1 VPTLP
6 RAIIP
11 LAWRNLVENKRK
23 LLASVAG
30 TAFAVTLMFMENGF
44 RHALLDSMVNVI
56 ERLDGQVMI
65 VSRTLYTL
73 AVPFQFPYRRLIE
86 ARQFPQVAGTSPVYV
101 MTRSSFWRDP
111 RDGSLER
118 ICVIGVPPEDEVLDL
133 YEVKKARLELARP
146 ETGMADALSRSSH
159 FGEFEDN
166 QESELAGRKIRLVGT
181 FKLGINSQSNGNL
194 VTSDRNFL
202 RYFPEQ
208 AGASQAENAVT
219 IGVVRLRPG
228 ADAVA
233 LRSALQRSLP
243 PDVRVLTRDE
253 FIARERDFW
262 DKVAP
267 VGTVFLIGVV
277 MGFIVGSV
285 ICYQVLF
292 SDVSDRLGE
301 FATLKAMGYTNL
313 QLFRVVVTQGV
324 YLAVMGYLAGLVV
337 SFMLF
342 RWVHEA
348 TGLPMDLS
356 RNDPLAIFLLSLVMC
371 VFSAAYAA
379 RKLLTLDPAQL
390 FA

>member
-1 VPTLP
+1 VSKLP

-44 RHALLDSMVNVI
+44 RHAMLDSMVNVI
-56 ERLDGQVMI
+56 ERLDGQVVL

-73 AVPFQFPYRRLIE
+73 SVPITFPYRRIVE
-86 ARQFPQVAGTSPVYV
+86 ARGVPDVVDTQPVYLS
-101 MTRSSFWRDP
+101 TRSGYWRDP

-118 ICVIGVPPEDEVLDL
+118 ICVIGVPLGAGVL
-133 YEVKKARLELARP
+133 RLPELAAAGERLAQP
-146 ETGMADALSRSSH
+146 GTALADALSRVSR
-159 FGEFEDN
+159 FGVFAPG
-166 QESELAGRKIRLVGT
+166 QESELAGKRVRIVGT
-181 FKLGINSQSNGNL
+181 FRIGINSQSNGNL

-208 AGASQAENAVT
+208 AGPTRGDDAVAV
-219 IGVVRLRPG
+219 GVVRLRPG
-228 ADAVA
+228 ADVRKV
-233 LRSALQRSLP
+233 RSALQAALP
-243 PDVRVLTRDE
+243 PDLRVLTLPE

-301 FATLKAMGYTNL
+301 FATLKAMGYSNFR
-313 QLFRVVVTQGV
+313 LFRVVVMQGV
-324 YLAVMGYLAGLVV
+324 YLAVLGYLAGLVV
-337 SFMLF
+337 SFLLF

-348 TGLPMDLS
+348 TGLPLDLS
-356 RNDPLAIFLLSLVMC
+356 RNDPLTIFLLSLVMC
-371 VFSAAYAA
+371 VFAGAYAA
-379 RKLLTLDPAQL
+379 RKLLSVDPAQL